1 MSLGLDTI
9 SENRCNQFYAIV
21 YYLFIGRIWLPKHV
35 TGFNI
40 CLCTYQ
46 IGLIGK
52 LVRNSYYEKVSA
64 IVSRP
69 IRNFEV
75 YFKMNLP
82 ILSTYHGSFTIV
94 TSMAWTYR
102 LVIFPMFRNNSFETS
117 DFADPRFSFWKQ
129 RWYFALSHRVL
140 MEKFIVKQK
149 QMISCFLSK
158 EFFFFRLEKNQR
170 ANSWGKKF
178 PRCINWFLK
187 PFYLSD
193 QSL

>member
-1 MSLGLDTI
+1 M
-9 SENRCNQFYAIV
+9 
-21 YYLFIGRIWLPKHV
+21 
-35 TGFNI
+35 
-40 CLCTYQ
+40 
-46 IGLIGK
+46 
-52 LVRNSYYEKVSA
+52 VRNSYYEKVPA

-82 ILSTYHGSFTIV
+82 IVSTYHGSFNIV

-102 LVIFPMFRNNSFETS
+102 LVIFPMFRNNTFEIS

-129 RWYFALSHRVL
+129 RGYFALSHLVL

-149 QMISCFLSK
+149 QMILCFLSK
-158 EFFFFRLEKNQR
+158 EFLFFRLEKNQR
-170 ANSWGKKF
+170 ANSWEKKF